1 VQGYSL
7 RSWKQAGL
15 SLVAVSDID
24 PVELANLEQGFEKPV
39 VATGEPAGTP

>member
-15 SLVAVSDID
+15 AFVAISDID
-24 PVELANLEQGFEKPV
+24 PLELDNLERGFAMPPQPG
-39 VATGEPAGTP
+39 AEPMGNP